1 MNNFLKKSLGH
12 LKSYKNLLVDEKR
25 MKSGRKIANSL
36 WAILFSIILMAILF
50 QANGFEA
57 SQIYKDVWFF
67 STNTLSN
74 TFLLMVVVFIIAS
87 LGIALTFKAG
97 VFNIGISGQMMM
109 GGSVGMYLIYSQG
122 QINHGNVFGAFIIS
136 ILLGGLWALIAG
148 IAKSFFK
155 VHEVV
160 STILLNWIA
169 TYVIK
174 QIYEGTSFI
183 NRQNPESTIRFDTT
197 SLNIENAAQFRNFF
211 QSNMLIYSML
221 ALAIFLAII
230 FWIIFSKTTIGYK
243 IKMIGLN
250 PNASDY
256 SGTNKNVLNMSVFF
270 VSGMFAGLAGIIMF
284 LMRDR
289 FVPVNSFPL
298 PAGFD
303 TIVIS
308 LIAYNSPIGIVFSS
322 LFYALFDT
330 GLNKIPSFPR
340 EFYLIFIGVM
350 MFIISISSVFEK
362 LNPIKFLKNQYILFF
377 KAHYYKGINIFS
389 KKNFNEILSINKALK
404 SIKQEQKNQKEKS
417 DFSKENELKF
427 FELLEN
433 KKSLL
438 GNFGKYFFKS
448 KYSKIIY
455 QKRLTKTK
463 ALLEKNKEQ
472 IEVIIKKN
480 KDLVDKLALEKNLE
494 LKNEILN
501 KIAKE
506 KPLNNQRLQELGYF
520 EKTNLKNEYRSSKKL
535 FVSHKKHFKDK
546 LIKTYNDSFKILL
559 KKQINY
565 TFNKKENSLKDE
577 LNKARIEHSKTL
589 KEIRQMKGEY

>member
-211 QSNMLIYSML
+211 
-221 ALAIFLAII
+221 
-230 FWIIFSKTTIGYK
+230 
-243 IKMIGLN
+243 
-250 PNASDY
+250 
-256 SGTNKNVLNMSVFF
+256 
-270 VSGMFAGLAGIIMF
+270 
-284 LMRDR
+284 
-289 FVPVNSFPL
+289 
-298 PAGFD
+298 
-303 TIVIS
+303 
-308 LIAYNSPIGIVFSS
+308 
-322 LFYALFDT
+322 
-330 GLNKIPSFPR
+330 
-340 EFYLIFIGVM
+340 
-350 MFIISISSVFEK
+350 SI
-362 LNPIKFLKNQYILFF
+362 
-377 KAHYYKGINIFS
+377 
-389 KKNFNEILSINKALK
+389 
-404 SIKQEQKNQKEKS
+404 
-417 DFSKENELKF
+417 
-427 FELLEN
+427 
-433 KKSLL
+433 
-438 GNFGKYFFKS
+438 
-448 KYSKIIY
+448 
-455 QKRLTKTK
+455 
-463 ALLEKNKEQ
+463 
-472 IEVIIKKN
+472 
-480 KDLVDKLALEKNLE
+480 
-494 LKNEILN
+494 
-501 KIAKE
+501 
-506 KPLNNQRLQELGYF
+506 
-520 EKTNLKNEYRSSKKL
+520 
-535 FVSHKKHFKDK
+535 
-546 LIKTYNDSFKILL
+546 
-559 KKQINY
+559 
-565 TFNKKENSLKDE
+565 
-577 LNKARIEHSKTL
+577 
-589 KEIRQMKGEY
+589 